1 MKSKKKWLCMLA
13 ASVTAAAMLAG
24 CGTKA
29 ADDGQAG
36 TDADGQAQTA
46 TEEDGTDADTA
57 ANDKNVNLRFWCDP
71 EELEL
76 FQEQV
81 GTFVS
86 EHKNEADIKVECEPV
101 AASECKDVFLNDV
114 QNGADVFCLPD
125 DQVLTMTAAGVL
137 EEVTNADAIAA
148 QHLEGAVEGASV
160 NGKLFAYPLT
170 ADNGYFLFYDKRYFK
185 PEDVRTMD
193 RILKICEKEGKK
205 FAMDWSS
212 GWYLYSFFGNTGLTL
227 ELNEDGLTNFCDWNQ
242 AEGETTGLDV
252 ARGMLSIAA
261 SPAFT
266 SEPDVPAAI
275 AKGDVIAAVSGVWG
289 TQAVKQAFGEDYG
302 ACKLP
307 TYTCGAKQVQMASFT
322 GYRLL
327 GVNAY
332 SKHKAWAE
340 KLAEYLSGEESQ
352 TLRFERAERG
362 PSNKNAAASD
372 EVKKNPAILAAIEQ
386 SEFGV
391 LQKVGQKYWEP
402 VTSFGNTMAAGNPGG
417 LSLQDL
423 LDQMVSKITE

>member
-1 MKSKKKWLCMLA
+1 MNVKKKGLCLLA
-13 ASVTAAAMLAG
+13 ASAAFMAMLAG
-24 CGTKA
+24 CGTKT
-29 ADDGQAG
+29 ADNGQAG
-36 TDADGQAQTA
+36 TDDGQAQTT
-46 TEEDGTDADTA
+46 TEEDADAA
-57 ANDKNVNLRFWCDP
+57 GEDKNVSLRFWCDP

-76 FQEQV
+76 FQEQMD
-81 GTFVS
+81 TFVS
-86 EHKNEADIKVECEPV
+86 EHKNEAKITIECEPV
-101 AASECKDVFLNDV
+101 AASECKDVLLDDV
-114 QNGADVFCLPD
+114 NHGADVFCIPD
-125 DQVLTMTAAGVL
+125 DQVLAMTAAGVL

-148 QHLEGAVEGASV
+148 QHLEGAVDGASV

-170 ADNGYFLFYDKRYFK
+170 ADNGYFLFYDQRYFQ
-185 PEDVRTMD
+185 PDDVKTMD
-193 RILKICEKEGKK
+193 RILEICEKEGKK

-227 ELNEDGLTNFCDWNQ
+227 ELNEDGLTNFCDWNK
-242 AEGETTGLDV
+242 AEGEITGLDV
-252 ARGMLSIAA
+252 AKGMLSISA
-261 SPAFT
+261 SPAFI
-266 SEPDVPAAI
+266 SEPDIPAAV
-275 AKGDVIAAVSGVWG
+275 AKGNVIAAVSGVWG
-289 TQAVKQAFGEDYG
+289 TQVIKQAFGGTYG

-307 TYTCGAKQVQMASFT
+307 TYTCGSKQVQMASFT

-332 SKHKAWAE
+332 SEHKAWAE

-372 EVKKNPAILAAIEQ
+372 EVKKNPAILAVLEQ

-391 LQKVGQKYWEP
+391 LQKVGQRYWEP
-402 VTSFGNTMAAGNPGG
+402 VTSFGNTMAAGNPGD
-417 LSLQDL
+417 LPLQDL